1 MSTLPQK
8 APGSL
13 SQAYQLL
20 ALVALSGELPA
31 SQLSRLAGG
40 TSYKENVVKSLK
52 RQRLLL
58 SYYKNG
64 LRGYR
69 LTAAA
74 KKLLLEHN
82 PERFS
87 FYLSGACA
95 TNHIRSEPEQRLR
108 LHRVSQTL
116 ITMRN
121 ANVSI
126 FRDEKPGVF
135 RPGETA
141 IGSICT
147 PAFYS
152 SREIKEMGTA
162 FVKIR
167 GARSVGVLLTPQ
179 HIHVVYNLG
188 STLMKWSYKAEMR
201 TKALMQT
208 VLCRERMPYQYH
220 PDAVQGLLLGD
231 SMELAYELLTD
242 QGGKNYFVLDGS
254 YERFCFLT
262 NDHHGEVLL
271 RLLCDIQKCVLNRSG
286 YLYDE
291 PHFLLQQEVSEV
303 GSYFS
308 IIKAIAAGNH
318 KLSTIAAV
326 LEVKSTNLT
335 KYLKTLMDLDILERR
350 VPVTEEN
357 PEKSKRGL
365 YKIKD
370 NYLRFWFAFIYPNMS
385 FIESGHSGIVMDKI
399 RRGLT
404 TSHIGFVYED
414 ICQERMWELNVNNA
428 WPFQFSKLGGY
439 WDAKNE
445 IDIAALD
452 PEGKNLILGECKYW
466 KEPVDLNVLH
476 ELEAKAGDVAWERDR
491 RKVWYVLFSISG
503 FSDELRNHAATR
515 DDLLLIDDGER

>member
-74 KKLLLEHN
+74 KKLLLERA

-152 SREIKEMGTA
+152 SREIKEMGT
-162 FVKIR
+162 
-167 GARSVGVLLTPQ
+167 T
-179 HIHVVYNLG
+179 
-188 STLMKWSYKAEMR
+188 
-201 TKALMQT
+201 
-208 VLCRERMPYQYH
+208 
-220 PDAVQGLLLGD
+220 
-231 SMELAYELLTD
+231 
-242 QGGKNYFVLDGS
+242 FVLS
-254 YERFCFLT
+254 LI
-262 NDHHGEVLL
+262 H
-271 RLLCDIQKCVLNRSG
+271 IS
-286 YLYDE
+286 E
-291 PHFLLQQEVSEV
+291 P
-303 GSYFS
+303 
-308 IIKAIAAGNH
+308 
-318 KLSTIAAV
+318 
-326 LEVKSTNLT
+326 
-335 KYLKTLMDLDILERR
+335 
-350 VPVTEEN
+350 
-357 PEKSKRGL
+357 
-365 YKIKD
+365 
-370 NYLRFWFAFIYPNMS
+370 
-385 FIESGHSGIVMDKI
+385 
-399 RRGLT
+399 
-404 TSHIGFVYED
+404 
-414 ICQERMWELNVNNA
+414 
-428 WPFQFSKLGGY
+428 
-439 WDAKNE
+439 
-445 IDIAALD
+445 
-452 PEGKNLILGECKYW
+452 
-466 KEPVDLNVLH
+466 
-476 ELEAKAGDVAWERDR
+476 
-491 RKVWYVLFSISG
+491 
-503 FSDELRNHAATR
+503 TR
-515 DDLLLIDDGER
+515 PY

>member
-74 KKLLLEHN
+74 KKLLLERD

-152 SREIKEMGTA
+152 SREIKEMGTT

-179 HIHVVYNLG
+179 HIHVVYNMG
-188 STLMKWSYKAEMR
+188 NALMKWSYKAEMR

-208 VLCRERMPYQYH
+208 VLCRERMPHQYH
-220 PDAVQGLLLGD
+220 PDAVRG
-231 SMELAYELLTD
+231 
-242 QGGKNYFVLDGS
+242 
-254 YERFCFLT
+254 FCWVT
-262 NDHHGEVLL
+262 VW
-271 RLLCDIQKCVLNRSG
+271 NR
-286 YLYDE
+286 
-291 PHFLLQQEVSEV
+291 P
-303 GSYFS
+303 
-308 IIKAIAAGNH
+308 
-318 KLSTIAAV
+318 
-326 LEVKSTNLT
+326 
-335 KYLKTLMDLDILERR
+335 
-350 VPVTEEN
+350 
-357 PEKSKRGL
+357 
-365 YKIKD
+365 
-370 NYLRFWFAFIYPNMS
+370 MS
-385 FIESGHSGIVMDKI
+385 
-399 RRGLT
+399 
-404 TSHIGFVYED
+404 
-414 ICQERMWELNVNNA
+414 C
-428 WPFQFSKLGGY
+428 
-439 WDAKNE
+439 
-445 IDIAALD
+445 
-452 PEGKNLILGECKYW
+452 
-466 KEPVDLNVLH
+466 
-476 ELEAKAGDVAWERDR
+476 
-491 RKVWYVLFSISG
+491 
-503 FSDELRNHAATR
+503 
-515 DDLLLIDDGER
+515 

>member
-13 SQAYQLL
+13 SQAHQLL
-20 ALVALSGELPA
+20 ALVALSGELPT

-135 RPGETA
+135 HT
-141 IGSICT
+141 
-147 PAFYS
+147 
-152 SREIKEMGTA
+152 SREIKEMGTT

-179 HIHVVYNLG
+179 HIHVVYNMG
-188 STLMKWSYKAEMR
+188 NALMKWSYKAEMR

-208 VLCRERMPYQYH
+208 VLCRERMPHQYH
-220 PDAVQGLLLGD
+220 PDAVRGLLLGD

-271 RLLCDIQKCVLNRSG
+271 RLLCDKEIDNDLRELLLLDLEPRQLSETVENDAMTPDGAPVLFA
-286 YLYDE
+286 YDCDL
-291 PHFLLQQEVSEV
+291 PRIRRFDTALRLQDRYGILICFDHQAEVLRRYCGDRV
-303 GSYFS
+303 VVQ
-308 IIKAIAAGNH
+308 AIDFAAF
-318 KLSTIAAV
+318 
-326 LEVKSTNLT
+326 
-335 KYLKTLMDLDILERR
+335 ERR
-350 VPVTEEN
+350 FFP
-357 PEKSKRGL
+357 
-365 YKIKD
+365 
-370 NYLRFWFAFIYPNMS
+370 
-385 FIESGHSGIVMDKI
+385 
-399 RRGLT
+399 
-404 TSHIGFVYED
+404 
-414 ICQERMWELNVNNA
+414 
-428 WPFQFSKLGGY
+428 
-439 WDAKNE
+439 
-445 IDIAALD
+445 
-452 PEGKNLILGECKYW
+452 
-466 KEPVDLNVLH
+466 
-476 ELEAKAGDVAWERDR
+476 
-491 RKVWYVLFSISG
+491 
-503 FSDELRNHAATR
+503 
-515 DDLLLIDDGER
+515 

>member
-20 ALVALSGELPA
+20 ELVAISGELPA

-40 TSYKENVVKSLK
+40 ISYKENVVKSLK

-74 KKLLLEHN
+74 KKLLLERE

-108 LHRVSQTL
+108 LHRVSQAL

-121 ANVSI
+121 AGISI

-135 RPGETA
+135 RPGEPA
-141 IGSICT
+141 IGAICT
-147 PAFYS
+147 LAFYT

-188 STLMKWSYKAEMR
+188 NTLMKWSYKAEMR

-208 VLCRERMPYQYH
+208 VLCRERMPHQ
-220 PDAVQGLLLGD
+220 QGLLLGD
-231 SMELAYELLTD
+231 SMELAYELLTN
-242 QGGKNYFVLDGS
+242 QGGKNYFILDGS

-262 NDHHGEVLL
+262 NDHRGEVLL
-271 RLLCDIQKCVLNRSG
+271 RLISDEELDNDLRELLLLDLEPQQPGETVENDAMTPEGAPVLFAYDCDLPR
-286 YLYDE
+286 
-291 PHFLLQQEVSEV
+291 
-303 GSYFS
+303 
-308 IIKAIAAGNH
+308 
-318 KLSTIAAV
+318 
-326 LEVKSTNLT
+326 
-335 KYLKTLMDLDILERR
+335 
-350 VPVTEEN
+350 
-357 PEKSKRGL
+357 
-365 YKIKD
+365 
-370 NYLRFWFAFIYPNMS
+370 
-385 FIESGHSGIVMDKI
+385 I
-399 RRGLT
+399 RRFDTALRLQDRYGIL
-404 TSHIGFVYED
+404 
-414 ICQERMWELNVNNA
+414 ICFDHQAEVLRRYCGDRAVVQA
-428 WPFQFSKLGGY
+428 IDF
-439 WDAKNE
+439 DAF
-445 IDIAALD
+445 
-452 PEGKNLILGECKYW
+452 EGRFL
-466 KEPVDLNVLH
+466 P
-476 ELEAKAGDVAWERDR
+476 
-491 RKVWYVLFSISG
+491 
-503 FSDELRNHAATR
+503 
-515 DDLLLIDDGER
+515 

>member
-8 APGSL
+8 APGSI

-20 ALVALSGELPA
+20 ALVAISGELPA

-40 TSYKENVVKSLK
+40 ISYKENVVKSLK

-69 LTAAA
+69 LTATA
-74 KKLLLEHN
+74 KKLLLARE

-121 ANVSI
+121 AGISI
-126 FRDEKPGVF
+126 FRDEKPGIF
-135 RPGETA
+135 CPGEPA
-141 IGSICT
+141 IGDICV
-147 PAFYS
+147 PAFYT

-179 HIHVVYNLG
+179 HIHVVYNMG
-188 STLMKWSYKAEMR
+188 NALMKWSYKAEMR

-208 VLCRERMPYQYH
+208 VLCRERMPHQYH
-220 PDAVQGLLLGD
+220 PDAVRGLLLGD

-254 YERFCFLT
+254 YERVCFLT

-271 RLLCDIQKCVLNRSG
+271 RLLCDKELDNDLRELLLLDLEPRQLSETVENDAMTPDGAPVL
-286 YLYDE
+286 LAYDCDL
-291 PHFLLQQEVSEV
+291 PRIRRFDTALRLQDRYGILICFDHQAEVLRRYCGDRAV
-303 GSYFS
+303 VQ
-308 IIKAIAAGNH
+308 AIDFAAF
-318 KLSTIAAV
+318 
-326 LEVKSTNLT
+326 
-335 KYLKTLMDLDILERR
+335 ERR
-350 VPVTEEN
+350 FLP
-357 PEKSKRGL
+357 
-365 YKIKD
+365 
-370 NYLRFWFAFIYPNMS
+370 
-385 FIESGHSGIVMDKI
+385 
-399 RRGLT
+399 
-404 TSHIGFVYED
+404 
-414 ICQERMWELNVNNA
+414 
-428 WPFQFSKLGGY
+428 
-439 WDAKNE
+439 
-445 IDIAALD
+445 
-452 PEGKNLILGECKYW
+452 
-466 KEPVDLNVLH
+466 
-476 ELEAKAGDVAWERDR
+476 
-491 RKVWYVLFSISG
+491 
-503 FSDELRNHAATR
+503 
-515 DDLLLIDDGER
+515 

>member
-74 KKLLLEHN
+74 KKLLLERN

-87 FYLSGACA
+87 FYLSGSCA

-126 FRDEKPGVF
+126 FRDERLGVF

-141 IGSICT
+141 IGGICP

-152 SREIKEMGTA
+152 SREIKEMGTT

-179 HIHVVYNLG
+179 HIHVVYNMG
-188 STLMKWSYKAEMR
+188 NALMKWSYKAEMR

-208 VLCRERMPYQYH
+208 VLCRERMPHQYH
-220 PDAVQGLLLGD
+220 PDAVRGLLLGD

-271 RLLCDIQKCVLNRSG
+271 RLLCDKELDNDLRELLLLDLEPRQLSETVENDAMTPDGAPVLFA
-286 YLYDE
+286 YDCDL
-291 PHFLLQQEVSEV
+291 PRIRRFNTALRLQDRYGILICFDHQAEVLRRYCGDRAV
-303 GSYFS
+303 VQ
-308 IIKAIAAGNH
+308 AIDFAAF
-318 KLSTIAAV
+318 
-326 LEVKSTNLT
+326 
-335 KYLKTLMDLDILERR
+335 ERR
-350 VPVTEEN
+350 FFP
-357 PEKSKRGL
+357 
-365 YKIKD
+365 
-370 NYLRFWFAFIYPNMS
+370 
-385 FIESGHSGIVMDKI
+385 
-399 RRGLT
+399 
-404 TSHIGFVYED
+404 
-414 ICQERMWELNVNNA
+414 
-428 WPFQFSKLGGY
+428 
-439 WDAKNE
+439 
-445 IDIAALD
+445 
-452 PEGKNLILGECKYW
+452 
-466 KEPVDLNVLH
+466 
-476 ELEAKAGDVAWERDR
+476 
-491 RKVWYVLFSISG
+491 
-503 FSDELRNHAATR
+503 
-515 DDLLLIDDGER
+515 

>member
-40 TSYKENVVKSLK
+40 TSYKEKVVKSLK

-74 KKLLLEHN
+74 KKLLLERD

-152 SREIKEMGTA
+152 SREIKEMGTT

-179 HIHVVYNLG
+179 HIHVVYNMG
-188 STLMKWSYKAEMR
+188 NALMKWSYKAEMR

-208 VLCRERMPYQYH
+208 VLCRERMPHQYH
-220 PDAVQGLLLGD
+220 PDAVRGLLLGD

-242 QGGKNYFVLDGS
+242 RGGKNYFVLDGS

-271 RLLCDIQKCVLNRSG
+271 RLLCDKEIDNDLRELLLLDLEPRQLSETVENDAMTPDGAPVLFA
-286 YLYDE
+286 YDCDL
-291 PHFLLQQEVSEV
+291 PRIRRFDTALRLQDRYGILICFDHQAEVLRRYCGDRAV
-303 GSYFS
+303 VQ
-308 IIKAIAAGNH
+308 AIDFAAF
-318 KLSTIAAV
+318 
-326 LEVKSTNLT
+326 
-335 KYLKTLMDLDILERR
+335 ERR
-350 VPVTEEN
+350 FFP
-357 PEKSKRGL
+357 
-365 YKIKD
+365 
-370 NYLRFWFAFIYPNMS
+370 
-385 FIESGHSGIVMDKI
+385 
-399 RRGLT
+399 
-404 TSHIGFVYED
+404 
-414 ICQERMWELNVNNA
+414 
-428 WPFQFSKLGGY
+428 
-439 WDAKNE
+439 
-445 IDIAALD
+445 
-452 PEGKNLILGECKYW
+452 
-466 KEPVDLNVLH
+466 
-476 ELEAKAGDVAWERDR
+476 
-491 RKVWYVLFSISG
+491 
-503 FSDELRNHAATR
+503 
-515 DDLLLIDDGER
+515 